1 MTSSA
6 RDAALIAAFLIF
18 CVLSYVAMGLIV

>member
-1 MTSSA
+1 MTSAA
-6 RDAALIAAFLIF
+6 RDAALIAVFLLF